1 MKKFLVIFFIISFA
15 LIFNGRSIAML
26 KTSVLHPQILAAL
39 AKAGHGAK
47 IVIAD
52 SNYPFNVMSNP
63 KSKKVYLNLAPG
75 KLNVSDVLEAL
86 SSVIE
91 IESAQAI
98 YPDTGPEP
106 SIFKEYRRILPKNLN
121 IDKIGRFDFYNAAKG
136 EDVCLVIATG
146 EQRTW
151 SCIILT
157 IGVVQPSQ

>member
-1 MKKFLVIFFIISFA
+1 MKAFRSFLMLL
-15 LIFNGRSIAML
+15 LIFLLSCGGGLTML
-26 KTSVLHPQILAAL
+26 KTNVLHPEILEAL

-52 SNYPFNVMSNP
+52 SNYPFDIMSNP
-63 KSKKVYLNLAPG
+63 RSKKVYLNLAPG

-86 SSVIE
+86 STVIE

-98 YPDTGPEP
+98 YPDSGPEP
-106 SIFKEYRRILPKNLN
+106 SIFKEYRRILPEG
-121 IDKIGRFDFYNAAKG
+121 IKIEKLGRFDFYKAAKTD
-136 EDVCLVIATG
+136 DVCLLIATG

-157 IGVVQPSQ
+157 IGVVQ

>member
-1 MKKFLVIFFIISFA
+1 MKALRFFFMLWTAFLLACGGGFT
-15 LIFNGRSIAML
+15 ML
-26 KTSVLHPQILAAL
+26 KTSVLHPEILEAL

-47 IVIAD
+47 IVVAD
-52 SNYPFNVMSNP
+52 SNYPFDVMSNP

-98 YPDTGPEP
+98 YPDGGPEP
-106 SIFKEYRRILPKNLN
+106 PIFKEYRRILPKD
-121 IDKIGRFDFYNAAKG
+121 IKIEKLGRFDFYKAAKAD
-136 EDVCLVIATG
+136 DVCLIIATG

-157 IGVVQPSQ
+157 IGVVQ